1 MTKKS
6 FNEIKKYDTFIFDKF
21 NIIYNK
27 NDIEIEYYYEIK
39 NLKKFIHKLIIPYT
53 NNNLN
58 KKFIEK
64 LAFNIGLL
72 EIVSYWKS
80 TISPNIIINCGN
92 ITNKQKEFFKKLYYR
107 GLSEFFYLNNLE
119 PDYNTFVTFK
129 CNGPYYNEDI
139 DYSGS
144 GSLVAIGGGKDSC
157 VTLSIYPKEDVSC
170 FMVNPK
176 EVMLNCAYAKGIK
189 DDQIYKV
196 QRMIDKGL
204 LELNEEGFLNGHTP
218 FSAMIAFVSF
228 LTIYLNNKERIL
240 VSNESS
246 ANEANIKDTNINHQ
260 YSKSYEFEK
269 DFQDYAKEFLNSNIK
284 YYSFL
289 RPLSEYQIAMLFAK
303 KKEYHQIFKSC
314 NIGSKKVPWNWCCNC
329 SKCLFVY
336 SLLSPF
342 LYEEDLINIFGE
354 DLFKKEDLLNTFI
367 DLIGKGDQKPFECV
381 GTFEEIN
388 YAITKTISKLSKD
401 NLPYLLDYYYHNYYD
416 ENILK
421 KDLEHQFNNYN
432 NLPEDECNYIKE
444 IINND
449 K

>member
-21 NIIYNK
+21 NITYNK

-269 DFQDYAKEFLNSNIK
+269 DFQDYAKEFLNPNIK

-354 DLFKKEDLLNTFI
+354 DLFKKEDLLNIFI